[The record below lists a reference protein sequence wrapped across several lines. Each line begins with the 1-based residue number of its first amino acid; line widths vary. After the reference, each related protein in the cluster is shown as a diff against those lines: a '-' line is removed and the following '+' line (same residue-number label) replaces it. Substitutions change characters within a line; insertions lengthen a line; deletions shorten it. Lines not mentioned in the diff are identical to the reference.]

1 MSVREIVELAVDE
14 KSYIE
19 SLSSSARKASITL
32 RSVRTEVKN
41 KALLYL
47 AELLDNNR
55 NNVKIENGQDVE
67 NANING
73 LSVPLI
79 DRLILDDNGI
89 DSIIKSLHEI
99 ASLTDPVGSIVD
111 GWVLPNGIKLSKV
124 RVPIGVIAIIYES
137 RPNVT
142 IDIGALGIK
151 SSNAVILRGGKEAI
165 ASNKYLTRLFQKA
178 LAQANLP
185 GESVQLVEQTQRN
198 LMYGLLRQ
206 DEYIDLVVPRGG
218 PGLIQFVSDNS
229 SIPVIKHDKGVCH
242 LYVHQSADIE
252 KAKNVVLNS
261 KTHKISVCNAAEAI
275 LIDRDFEKTDELLQ
289 ILVDAG
295 VTLHGDSLT
304 KESLPN
310 FQIENLLY
318 DGYQTEYLSMN
329 ISVKV
334 VDDITHALN
343 HIQTHSSQ
351 HTEAILA
358 EENAVIERFL
368 SELDSAALFVNAS
381 TRFHDGGQF
390 GLGAE
395 VGIST
400 GKLHSRGPMGLAD
413 LTCTKFI
420 LRGDG
425 QVRS

>member
-55 NNVKIENGQDVE
+55 NHVKIENGQDIE

-99 ASLTDPVGSIVD
+99 AGLTDPVGSIVD

-198 LMYGLLRQ
+198 LMHGLLRQ

-229 SIPVIKHDKGVCH
+229 SIPVIKHNKGVCH

-261 KTHKISVCNAAEAI
+261 KTHKTSVCNAAEAI
-275 LIDRDFEKTDELLQ
+275 LIDRDFEETDELLQ
-289 ILVDAG
+289 VLVDAG

-334 VDDITHALN
+334 VDDMTHALN

>member
-1 MSVREIVELAVDE
+1 M
-14 KSYIE
+14 
-19 SLSSSARKASITL
+19 
-32 RSVRTEVKN
+32 
-41 KALLYL
+41 
-47 AELLDNNR
+47 
-55 NNVKIENGQDVE
+55 
-67 NANING
+67 
-73 LSVPLI
+73 
-79 DRLILDDNGI
+79 
-89 DSIIKSLHEI
+89 
-99 ASLTDPVGSIVD
+99 
-111 GWVLPNGIKLSKV
+111 
-124 RVPIGVIAIIYES
+124 
-137 RPNVT
+137 
-142 IDIGALGIK
+142 
-151 SSNAVILRGGKEAI
+151 
-165 ASNKYLTRLFQKA
+165 
-178 LAQANLP
+178 
-185 GESVQLVEQTQRN
+185 
-198 LMYGLLRQ
+198 
-206 DEYIDLVVPRGG
+206 
-218 PGLIQFVSDNS
+218 
-229 SIPVIKHDKGVCH
+229 
-242 LYVHQSADIE
+242 
-252 KAKNVVLNS
+252 
-261 KTHKISVCNAAEAI
+261 
-275 LIDRDFEKTDELLQ
+275 
-289 ILVDAG
+289 
-295 VTLHGDSLT
+295 T
-304 KESLPN
+304 KESLPK

-329 ISVKV
+329 ISVKL

>member
-47 AELLDNNR
+47 ADLLDNNR
-55 NNVKIENGQDVE
+55 NHVKIENGQDIE

-99 ASLTDPVGSIVD
+99 AGLTDPVGSIVD

-198 LMYGLLRQ
+198 LMHGLLRQ
-206 DEYIDLVVPRGG
+206 DQYIDLVVPRGG
-218 PGLIQFVSDNS
+218 PGLIQFVSDHS

-252 KAKNVVLNS
+252 KAKSVVLNS
-261 KTHKISVCNAAEAI
+261 KTHKTSVCNAAEAI
-275 LIDRDFEKTDELLQ
+275 LIDRDFEETDELLQ
-289 ILVDAG
+289 VLVDAG

-334 VDDITHALN
+334 VDDMTHALN

>member
-47 AELLDNNR
+47 TELLDNNR
-55 NNVKIENGQDVE
+55 NHVKIENGQDIE

-73 LSVPLI
+73 LSAPLI

-99 ASLTDPVGSIVD
+99 AGLTDPVGSIVD

-198 LMYGLLRQ
+198 LMHGLLRQ
-206 DEYIDLVVPRGG
+206 DEYIDLIVPRGG
-218 PGLIQFVSDNS
+218 PELIQFVSDHS

-261 KTHKISVCNAAEAI
+261 KTHKTSVCNAAEAI
-275 LIDRDFEKTDELLQ
+275 LIDRDFEETDELLQ
-289 ILVDAG
+289 VLVDAG

-343 HIQTHSSQ
+343 HIQAHSSQ

-368 SELDSAALFVNAS
+368 SQLDSAALFVNAS

>member
-1 MSVREIVELAVDE
+1 MSVKEIVELAVDE

-55 NNVKIENGQDVE
+55 SNVKIENGQDIE

-99 ASLTDPVGSIVD
+99 AGLTDPVGSIVD

-142 IDIGALGIK
+142 IDIGAVGLK

-198 LMYGLLRQ
+198 LMHGLLRQ
-206 DEYIDLVVPRGG
+206 DEYIDLIVPRGG
-218 PGLIQFVSDNS
+218 PGLIQFVSDHS

-242 LYVHQSADIE
+242 LYVHQSADVE

-261 KTHKISVCNAAEAI
+261 KTHKTSVCNAAEAI
-275 LIDRDFEKTDELLQ
+275 LIDRDFEETDELLQ
-289 ILVDAG
+289 VLVDAG

>member
-1 MSVREIVELAVDE
+1 MSVREIVELAADE
-14 KSYIE
+14 KNYIE

-55 NNVKIENGQDVE
+55 NHVKIENGQDIE

-73 LSVPLI
+73 LSAPLI

-142 IDIGALGIK
+142 IDIGALGLK

-198 LMYGLLRQ
+198 LMYALLRQ

-218 PGLIQFVSDNS
+218 AGLIQFVSDNS

-261 KTHKISVCNAAEAI
+261 KTHKTSVCNAAEAI
-275 LIDRDFEKTDELLQ
+275 LIDRDFEETNELLQ

-310 FQIENLLY
+310 FQIENLLH

-400 GKLHSRGPMGLAD
+400 GKLHTRGPMGLAD

>member
-14 KSYIE
+14 KNYIE
-19 SLSSSARKASITL
+19 SLSSLARKASITL

-55 NNVKIENGQDVE
+55 NHVKIENGQDIE

-73 LSVPLI
+73 LSVSLI

-89 DSIIKSLHEI
+89 DSIIKSLHQI

-142 IDIGALGIK
+142 IDIGALGLK

-198 LMYGLLRQ
+198 LMHGLLRQ

-261 KTHKISVCNAAEAI
+261 KTHKTSVCNAAEAI
-275 LIDRDFEKTDELLQ
+275 LIDRDFEETDELLQ